1 MFYFNHHCNERTF
14 LLSGYTVAILF
25 LLYAFSDPALVLEA
39 GSGTVCFVCFG
50 TRHPSDRG
58 EGTTNRISR
67 GFAVFL
73 VFYLTV

>member
-39 GSGTVCFVCFG
+39 GCGTVCFG
-50 TRHPSDRG
+50 TRYPADRG